1 MSRIGTIGTRAAAS
15 LAFAAAASLLSTSAF
30 AANTVTTAN
39 LGTLSSTPQT
49 YATQAVT
56 AASGAITLAA
66 NVSYAVTPPIGA
78 GNFLI
83 AFTLPNGVSFAST
96 PSAAGDGTNCATSVP
111 LSSGGTGSSVTFQ
124 AQVIANGKCT
134 VTLNSFLV
142 TGATALQNKTTV
154 GATSLNSA
162 GFNISE
168 QVSGASAGLVLLN
181 EAKATPIALAQSGSE
196 LAFLSAAGT
205 QDVGPVIDVSSPSL
219 GTKFKVAGANTT
231 RVDIGALTYG
241 TNGNLNATA
250 TGPYNFPGSS
260 ASITLTGNFT
270 GIASAYLNPPG
281 GVACAASASAE
292 AALSNVITG
301 TISGSSVTFASVTG
315 APNPNPFTSA
325 NNNTTQTQEVCLY
338 ATGSNLI
345 GSNPL
350 GFGTT
355 ATISPTSNQA
365 DSSTPPALDA
375 YNYNGVVQQFLYATA
390 GTSYPGYLRIVNG
403 SGNTIQVFA
412 SVQTDAG
419 SLGST
424 TVESALA
431 ANNND
436 LVPVSTIASN
446 AGVTLGAFART
457 TMTVF
462 APGNPCSSGVLG
474 GTSSLP
480 GLGSCNVG
488 FSLLEV
494 NPSGDVVMMG
504 SGTAP

>member
-1 MSRIGTIGTRAAAS
+1 MSRIGTRAAAG
-15 LAFAAAASLLSTSAF
+15 LAFMAAASLLSTSAF
-30 AANTVTTAN
+30 AISVPTANT
-39 LGTLSSTPQT
+39 GTLSSAPQT

-56 AASGAITLAA
+56 GASGAITLAA
-66 NVSYAVTPPIGA
+66 NVSYAVTPPFGA

-83 AFTLPNGVSFAST
+83 TFTLPSGVSFAST

-111 LSSGGTGSSVTFQ
+111 VSSGGTGSSVTFQ
-124 AQVIANGKCT
+124 AQVIANGGKCT
-134 VTLNSFLV
+134 VTLSSFLV
-142 TGATALQNKTTV
+142 TGATALQNTTTV
-154 GATSLNSA
+154 NGGTSLNSA

-168 QVSGASAGLVLLN
+168 QVSGASAGLLTLN

-231 RVDIGALTYG
+231 RVDIGALAYG

-281 GVACAASASAE
+281 GGACAASASSE

-301 TISGSSVTFASVTG
+301 TITGSTVTFANVTG

-365 DSSTPPALDA
+365 DSTSPSALDA

-390 GTSYPGYLRIVNG
+390 GGSYPGYLRIVNG

-412 SVQTDAG
+412 SVQTDGG

-424 TVESALA
+424 TVESGLA

-446 AGVTLGAFART
+446 AGVTLGAHPRT
-457 TMTVF
+457 TLTVF
-462 APGNPCSSGVLG
+462 APGNPCSSGVMG

-488 FSLLEV
+488 FSMLEM

-504 SGTAP
+504 SGTSP

>member
-1 MSRIGTIGTRAAAS
+1 MSRIGTRAAAG
-15 LAFAAAASLLSTSAF
+15 LAFMAAASLLSTSAF
-30 AANTVTTAN
+30 ANTVPTAN
-39 LGTLSSTPQT
+39 GGALSSSPQS

-66 NVSYAVTPPIGA
+66 NVTYAVTPPAASGT
-78 GNFLI
+78 FLI
-83 AFTLPNGVSFAST
+83 TFTLPTGVTFTST
-96 PSAAGDGTNCATSVP
+96 PAAAGDGTNCASSVSV
-111 LSSGGTGSSVTFQ
+111 SSSTGSSVTFQ
-124 AQVIANGKCT
+124 ATVIKNTGACT
-134 VTLNSFLV
+134 ITVNSFLV
-142 TGATALQNKTTV
+142 VGATALQNKTTV

-168 QVSGASAGLVLLN
+168 QVSGASAGLVALN
-181 EAKATPIALAQSGSE
+181 EAKTTPIALAQSGSE
-196 LAFLSAAGT
+196 LSFLSAAGT

-219 GTKFKVAGANTT
+219 GKQFKVTGVDTT

-270 GIASAYLNPPG
+270 GIGSAYLNPPG
-281 GVACAASASAE
+281 GVACQASASSE

-301 TISGSSVTFASVTG
+301 TITGSTVTFASVTG

-325 NNNTTQTQEVCLY
+325 NNGTTQTQEVCLY

-350 GFGTT
+350 GFGST
-355 ATISPTSNQA
+355 ATISPTTNQA
-365 DSSTPPALDA
+365 DSSSPSALDA

-390 GTSYPGYLRIVNG
+390 GGSYPGYLRIVNG

-412 SVQTDAG
+412 SVQTDGG

-424 TVESALA
+424 TVESGLA

-436 LVPVSTIASN
+436 LVPVSTIASS
-446 AGVTLGAFART
+446 AGVTLGASKRT
-457 TMTVF
+457 TLTVF
-462 APGNPCSSGVLG
+462 APGSPCN
-474 GTSSLP
+474 TTAQLP
-480 GLGSCNVG
+480 GLGACNIG